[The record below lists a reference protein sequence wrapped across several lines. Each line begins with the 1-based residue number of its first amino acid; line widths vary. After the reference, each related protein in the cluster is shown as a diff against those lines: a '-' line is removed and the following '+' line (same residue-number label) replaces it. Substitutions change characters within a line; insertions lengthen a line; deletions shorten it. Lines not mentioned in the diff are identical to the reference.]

1 MTRIVRIDALLKESM
16 GLDSASIGSS
26 SIERAVR
33 TRMTQ
38 LGAATLR
45 EYWQQLAASPD
56 ELQELVEL
64 VVVPETWFFRDP
76 EAFVELARIAAGARR
91 ASPEARVLRL
101 LSLPCST
108 GEEPYSMAMAL
119 RDAGLPAESFTIDA
133 ADISAHA
140 LARARHAV
148 YGNNSFRGADL
159 AFRGRH
165 FEQTAHGYGVSDSIR
180 KSVRFHRG
188 NMHDDDFLAG
198 AEPYDAIF
206 CRNLLIYFNEAT
218 QLRAVAVI
226 ERLLRP
232 TGVLFVGPAETIL
245 FLNRDF
251 VSVKAPMAFALRRS
265 PKATAPSAP
274 ARPRPP
280 ASPPLVTK
288 ASPALAAK
296 ATPVRVARQV
306 ARVDADAQAAK
317 RRPPVPAP
325 DAMDRAFE
333 LADQGLLAEAAALC
347 EADLREHGPSARAFY
362 LLGLIHSADGL
373 LTAADRCYRKALYLD
388 KNHHDALLHLA
399 ALLEQQGETREA
411 TVLRQRAR
419 RV

>member
-1 MTRIVRIDALLKESM
+1 MTRIARIDALLKESM

-26 SIERAVR
+26 SIESAVR
-33 TRMTQ
+33 TRMKQ

-76 EAFVELARIAAGARR
+76 EAFVELARIAAGERR
-91 ASPEARVLRL
+91 APPEAQVLRL

-133 ADISAHA
+133 ADISEHA
-140 LARARHAV
+140 LARARNAV

-159 AFRGRH
+159 AFRDRH
-165 FEQTAHGYGVSDSIR
+165 FEQTAHGYRVSDSIR

-188 NMHDDDFLAG
+188 NMHDDDFLAD

-206 CRNLLIYFNEAT
+206 CRNLLIYFNDAT
-218 QLRAVAVI
+218 QQRAVAVI
-226 ERLLRP
+226 ERLLSS

-265 PKATAPSAP
+265 SKTTAPNVAAPSAP

-280 ASPPLVTK
+280 A
-288 ASPALAAK
+288 APALAAK

-306 ARVDADAQAAK
+306 ARVDVEAQAAK
-317 RRPPVPAP
+317 RRQPVPAP

-347 EADLREHGPSARAFY
+347 EAELREHGPSARAFY
-362 LLGLIHSADGL
+362 LLGLIYSADGL
-373 LTAADRCYRKALYLD
+373 LSAADRCYRKALYLD